1 MEPNFQ
7 HPVFDS
13 AKEKVKRVIR
23 QLEKPQE
30 APENSL
36 NTCFKCGRN
45 KMFFPSKNRSSLLM
59 RE

>member
-30 APENSL
+30 APEN
-36 NTCFKCGRN
+36 
-45 KMFFPSKNRSSLLM
+45 
-59 RE
+59 